1 MSAYVG
7 YFDCAAAQWTI
18 VVTNI
23 MGRASS
29 YRLRVFDLTGTPIAD
44 EEHVLSAHA
53 SERINLNDL
62 AVDQQGHVLIQPVED
77 EDDDFP
83 ATMVIADT
91 GGEPTTITRLLP
103 LTRIE
108 EMPEEDD
115 EDEED
120 DDDEDDEEEED
131 KDEEDVDDE
140 DEDEREHDK
149 NKKKGRKGKKEDD

>member
-29 YRLRVFDLTGTPIAD
+29 YRLRVFDLTGTPIVD
-44 EEHVLSAHA
+44 EERVLSAHA
-53 SERINLNDL
+53 SERLKLNDL
-62 AVDQQGHVLIQPVED
+62 AADRQGHVLIQPIED
-77 EDDDFP
+77 EDDEFP
-83 ATMVIADT
+83 ATMVIVGA
-91 GGEPTTITRLLP
+91 GGEPNTITRLLP

-108 EMPEEDD
+108 EMPE
-115 EDEED
+115 
-120 DDDEDDEEEED
+120 DDDEDEEEED
-131 KDEEDVDDE
+131 KDEEDVDD

-149 NKKKGRKGKKEDD
+149 KKKKGRKGKKGDD